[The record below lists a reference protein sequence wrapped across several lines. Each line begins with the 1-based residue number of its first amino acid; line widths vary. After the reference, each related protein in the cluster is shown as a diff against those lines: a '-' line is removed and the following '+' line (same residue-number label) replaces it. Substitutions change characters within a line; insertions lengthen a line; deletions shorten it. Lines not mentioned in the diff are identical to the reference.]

1 MAIIFYQITI
11 NERIQQII
19 KHLELNNNSFS
30 KQIEVNPTVIH
41 NIIKGRN
48 APSYDILNKI
58 SLSFDNIYPTW
69 LLTGKGEML
78 VGGKKYADLS
88 ENTHLNMASDHKPAY
103 NSDLV
108 AYLERKL
115 DEKTR
120 ECYDL
125 QAKIEG
131 LACELR
137 RRKEA
142 PAEEHPL
149 ADVG

>member
-1 MAIIFYQITI
+1 MDKNKNVGSDKCAIIIDQYPDI
-11 NERIQQII
+11 N
-19 KHLELNNNSFS
+19 
-30 KQIEVNPTVIH
+30 
-41 NIIKGRN
+41 
-48 APSYDILNKI
+48 
-58 SLSFDNIYPTW
+58 PTW

-78 VGGKKYADLS
+78 LGGKKYDDLS
-88 ENTHLNMASDHKPAY
+88 ENTHLNMVAEHCTSA
-103 NSDLV
+103 NSELV

-142 PAEEHPL
+142 PAQDHPL

>member
-1 MAIIFYQITI
+1 MSNGILSQKNGLSEENQLRFLSYYTDI
-11 NERIQQII
+11 N
-19 KHLELNNNSFS
+19 
-30 KQIEVNPTVIH
+30 
-41 NIIKGRN
+41 
-48 APSYDILNKI
+48 
-58 SLSFDNIYPTW
+58 PTW
-69 LLTGKGEML
+69 LLTDKGEML

-88 ENTHLNMASDHKPAY
+88 ENTHLNMVAEHCTPA

-120 ECYDL
+120 EVYDL

>member
-1 MAIIFYQITI
+1 MSEISILK
-11 NERIQQII
+11 ERILQY
-19 KHLELNNNSFS
+19 LDN
-30 KQIEVNPTVIH
+30 
-41 NIIKGRN
+41 KGITKYEFYKNTGISNGILSQKNGLSEENQLRFL
-48 APSYDILNKI
+48 SYYTDIN
-58 SLSFDNIYPTW
+58 PTW

-78 VGGKKYADLS
+78 VGGKKYDEMPDTPQYIVADGY
-88 ENTHLNMASDHKPAY
+88 AKPA

>member
-1 MAIIFYQITI
+1 MREISILK
-11 NERIQQII
+11 ERILQY
-19 KHLELNNNSFS
+19 LDN
-30 KQIEVNPTVIH
+30 
-41 NIIKGRN
+41 KGITKYEFYKNTGISNGILSQKNGLSEENQLRFL
-48 APSYDILNKI
+48 SYYTDIN
-58 SLSFDNIYPTW
+58 PTW
-69 LLTGKGEML
+69 LLTGRGEML

-137 RRKEA
+137 RRREA

-149 ADVG
+149 ASVG

>member
-1 MAIIFYQITI
+1 MKTIFILDRLMLYFQVDTQAQLAVKLGISTTTLSNWKARNTI
-11 NERIQQII
+11 DYPLIFTKCESINADW
-19 KHLELNNNSFS
+19 L
-30 KQIEVNPTVIH
+30 IH
-41 NIIKGRN
+41 GR
-48 APSYDILNKI
+48 
-58 SLSFDNIYPTW
+58 
-69 LLTGKGEML
+69 GEML

-88 ENTHLNMASDHKPAY
+88 ENTHLNMVAEHCTPA

-120 ECYDL
+120 EVYDL

-149 ADVG
+149 ANVG

>member
-1 MAIIFYQITI
+1 MTI
-11 NERIQQII
+11 NERYTELI
-19 KHLELNNNSFS
+19 KVLSKGNKRSFALS
-30 KQIEVNPTVIH
+30 IGVTPSVIENVVGTRGGKP
-41 NIIKGRN
+41 
-48 APSYDILNKI
+48 
-58 SLSFDNIYPTW
+58 SFDVVEKTLYAFANINPTW

-78 VGGKKYADLS
+78 LGQAETEAKQPAAAPAAGNS
-88 ENTHLNMASDHKPAY
+88 E
-103 NSDLV
+103 LV
-108 AYLERKL
+108 AYLEQKL
-115 DEKTR
+115 EEKTR

>member
-1 MAIIFYQITI
+1 MTI

-58 SLSFDNIYPTW
+58 SLSFDNINPTW
-69 LLTGKGEML
+69 LLTGRGEML
-78 VGGKKYADLS
+78 VGEKKYAEMSDT
-88 ENTHLNMASDHKPAY
+88 THLNMAAEHSTPY

-108 AYLERKL
+108 TYLERKL

-142 PAEEHPL
+142 PAEDHPL
-149 ADVG
+149 ANVG

>member
-1 MAIIFYQITI
+1 MREISILK
-11 NERIQQII
+11 ERILQY
-19 KHLELNNNSFS
+19 LDS
-30 KQIEVNPTVIH
+30 KGITKYEFYKNTGISNGILSQKNGLSEENQL
-41 NIIKGRN
+41 RFL
-48 APSYDILNKI
+48 SYYTDIN
-58 SLSFDNIYPTW
+58 PTW

-78 VGGKKYADLS
+78 VGGKKYDEMPDTPQYIVADGY
-88 ENTHLNMASDHKPAY
+88 AKPD

-137 RRKEA
+137 RRNEA
-142 PAEEHPL
+142 PAEDHPL
-149 ADVG
+149 ANVG

>member
-1 MAIIFYQITI
+1 MKTIFILDRLMLYFQVDTQAQLAVKLGISTTTLSNWKARNTI
-11 NERIQQII
+11 DYPLIFTKCESINADW
-19 KHLELNNNSFS
+19 L
-30 KQIEVNPTVIH
+30 IH
-41 NIIKGRN
+41 GR
-48 APSYDILNKI
+48 
-58 SLSFDNIYPTW
+58 
-69 LLTGKGEML
+69 GEML
-78 VGGKKYADLS
+78 IGGKKYADMG
-88 ENTHLNMASDHKPAY
+88 ENTHLNMATDHNPAY

-131 LACELR
+131 LASELR

-142 PAEEHPL
+142 DAKDQGI
-149 ADVG
+149 ANVG

>member
-1 MAIIFYQITI
+1 MKEISILK
-11 NERIQQII
+11 ERILQY
-19 KHLELNNNSFS
+19 LDS
-30 KQIEVNPTVIH
+30 KGIT
-41 NIIKGRN
+41 
-48 APSYDILNKI
+48 
-58 SLSFDNIYPTW
+58 
-69 LLTGKGEML
+69 
-78 VGGKKYADLS
+78 KY
-88 ENTHLNMASDHKPAY
+88 EFYKN
-103 NSDLV
+103 
-108 AYLERKL
+108 
-115 DEKTR
+115 